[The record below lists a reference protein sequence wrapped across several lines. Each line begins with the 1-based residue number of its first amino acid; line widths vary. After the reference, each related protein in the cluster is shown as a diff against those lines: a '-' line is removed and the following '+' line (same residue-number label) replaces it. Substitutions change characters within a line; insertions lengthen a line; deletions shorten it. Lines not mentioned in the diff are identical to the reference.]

1 LLTRP
6 LVVFAICALAGGLS
20 GAPDASA
27 QSGRAEVSEAFGAY
41 LDAVHARDWRA
52 ASEFM
57 GSEVVERLDEVRT
70 AALYADKAS
79 LLAGRFW
86 IASSALMLRM
96 VATAEELEKA
106 DGRDVFAMTGSFFSM
121 KPDVAP
127 RLSLA
132 DIEVALDGKS
142 AIATMQLD
150 MQPTPFDTRFVL
162 EDGKWRIAWTP
173 LMQGTVDG
181 LEASLGFTP
190 DTKPEEKEIV
200 ITRDMMPS
208 LAERA
213 GRPVRA
219 DIWQPLR
226 RRN

>member
-1 LLTRP
+1 
-6 LVVFAICALAGGLS
+6 
-20 GAPDASA
+20 
-27 QSGRAEVSEAFGAY
+27 
-41 LDAVHARDWRA
+41 
-52 ASEFM
+52 
-57 GSEVVERLDEVRT
+57 VVERLDEVRT